1 MKGRIEHLNREEIL
15 PQLDF
20 SDLDIC
26 IDCIKEIFAKQIRK
40 DGAKRSSGIL
50 ELIHTDI
57 WGPFNVK
64 SVMVLVILL
73 HSLMISPIMDIFT
86 QQEKSLRH
94 LIGLKSSKL
103 R

>member
-1 MKGRIEHLNREEIL
+1 LKGRIEHLNREEIL

-20 SDLDIC
+20 SDLDQC
-26 IDCIKEIFAKQIRK
+26 IDCIKEKFAKQIRK

-73 HSLMISPIMDIFT
+73 H
-86 QQEKSLRH
+86 
-94 LIGLKSSKL
+94 
-103 R
+103 